1 MKEKDIKVFIK
12 FKKYDKKDKNYPK
25 KVKKVVVNRQLT
37 VPVNTTHLYIILLI
51 IISSSSKF

>member
-1 MKEKDIKVFIK
+1 MTRRTKIIQ
-12 FKKYDKKDKNYPK
+12 K